1 MAGLELPSSTNPFRG
16 PVRVAGTLPP
26 DPTLPRAPGRRC
38 EQVPA
43 SLQEACAR

>member
-1 MAGLELPSSTNPFRG
+1 MAGLELPGFDESFRG

-26 DPTLPRAPGRRC
+26 DPTLPRATGRRC

-43 SLQEACAR
+43 SLREACAR